1 MTKYKVNRGGRMGVL
16 AGAAAICA
24 GSVLVTPT
32 QAGATPALPAA
43 PPSNICSFTG
53 DRLIAH
59 RSDGKATVV
68 GANGSTISG
77 MGNVYLTLDNPTG
90 LDTTYGSA
98 SGAIKSYHIS
108 FTVTPN
114 YAGAKGETYEGE
126 ITNEGGVTGW
136 IQYSKPQLS
145 WKSDNGSVK
154 CTSST
159 NGGTATVTDDV
170 DVYSKPGGDD
180 RFNMGFLTKGTQVN
194 LVKGGGCPQNDWCHV
209 TGSNV
214 PNGDG
219 YAWGSFFSTP

>member
-1 MTKYKVNRGGRMGVL
+1 MMSKLIDGGRSGVL
-16 AGAAAICA
+16 AAAVALA
-24 GSVLVTPT
+24 ASSVLMVPTP
-32 QAGATPALPAA
+32 ASASPALPTA
-43 PPSNICSFTG
+43 PASNICSFTS

-59 RSDGKATVV
+59 RSDGKHTVV

-90 LDTTYGSA
+90 LDTDFGSA
-98 SGAIKSYHIS
+98 TGAIKSYHIS

-126 ITNEGGVTGW
+126 ITSKGGVTGW
-136 IQYSKPQLS
+136 IQYAKPAVS
-145 WKSDNGSVK
+145 WKSDDGSVK
-154 CTSST
+154 CTSGT
-159 NGGTATVTDDV
+159 NGGTATVTEDV
-170 DVYSKPGGDD
+170 DVYSKTGGHDE
-180 RFNMGFLTKGTQVN
+180 NKMGFLEQGTQVN
-194 LVKGGGCPQNDWCHV
+194 LVKGGGCPSNDWCHV